1 MINELDVMAV
11 SEDVERD
18 SLSGNLTKQ
27 LLAEGHTLY
36 GKNLKFPGYIER
48 ITPDGRISL
57 GKWRN
62 GQFEAE
68 ISVLADLFK
77 N

>member
-1 MINELDVMAV
+1 MTNELDVIAV
-11 SEDVERD
+11 SEDVDRD
-18 SLSGNLTKQ
+18 SLSGNLTQQ

-36 GKNLKFPGYIER
+36 GKNPSYPGYLER
-48 ITPDGRISL
+48 TTPDGRISL

-68 ISVLADLFK
+68 ISVLAHPFK